1 MKYLLLCVLVSVA
14 LCVNANKSDTSKPRI
29 HYVNTSFEN
38 ASPANWE
45 IGPGDSLTVSLV
57 YDYERS
63 SPNRSNSHWHYQ
75 VEAEKG
81 MDIIVTM
88 QNFNNIWNGMR
99 ADPISERSMCY
110 VSANGKDW
118 KAIETEVLDGLRLR
132 FKLHMTADK
141 MYLAS
146 VEPYDVS
153 DVENLLR
160 EISNNPLVDITS
172 IGKTVEGRNLE
183 IVKIGDEKV
192 PNRILIRVRAH
203 GFEAGGNW
211 TAQGLIRSILDGS
224 KESTEFL
231 KRYCLYIMP
240 MANKDAV
247 ARGKSRFNS
256 RGVDLNRNWQKP
268 PDSLTAPEN
277 YALEEW
283 LKKMIAAGKKPDLL
297 LDLHN
302 DGGGNLHIA
311 RPDVDLSNYLRKM
324 KKFEDLLRKHTW
336 FTEGST
342 SPQFKNPGAISGGLL
357 ERYGIDGAV
366 YELNYEWIEGLK
378 KHPFG
383 KDWEDLGNKLR
394 KVFYEYFGN
403 NG

>member
-1 MKYLLLCVLVSVA
+1 MKYLLLVLLIPITICA
-14 LCVNANKSDTSKPRI
+14 KANKSDSSKPRI
-29 HYVNTSFEN
+29 QYVNTAFEN
-38 ASPANWE
+38 ACPANWE

-75 VEAEKG
+75 VQAEKG

-88 QNFNNIWNGMR
+88 QNFKNIWNGVL
-99 ADPISERSMCY
+99 ADPISDRSMCY

-118 KAIETEVLDGLRLR
+118 KAIATEKIEGTRLR
-132 FKLHMTADK
+132 FKLHMDADR

-153 DVENLLR
+153 DVEKLLS
-160 EISNNPLVDITS
+160 EIRKNPLVKVTN

-183 IVKIGDEKV
+183 IVKIGDENA
-192 PNRILIRVRAH
+192 PNRVLIRVRAH

-211 TAQGLIRSILDGS
+211 TAQGLIRSLLDGS
-224 KESTEFL
+224 KDSKEYL

-247 ARGKSRFNS
+247 ARGKSRFNAM
-256 RGVDLNRNWQKP
+256 GVDLNRNWQKP
-268 PDSLTAPEN
+268 ADPATAPEN

-311 RPDVDLSNYLRKM
+311 RPDVDLSAYLEKM
-324 KKFEDLLRKHTW
+324 KKLEMLLRKHTW

-342 SPQFKNPGAISGGLL
+342 SPEFKNPGAINGGLL
-357 ERYGIDGAV
+357 ERYGIYGAV

-383 KDWEDLGNKLR
+383 KDWEGLGNKLR
-394 KVFYEYFGN
+394 KVLYEYFDN